1 MKGLV
6 PLTIALFAA
15 LGTLIFE
22 HLWYSSIPFQSWI
35 WGVAGLIVAVWLL
48 WIRRDDLLLRSMVN
62 DREEVKERVEGDPNT
77 IIFAGIIG
85 VVLAFAAQLTHWP
98 YLGWLAFLYWLGLI
112 AYAEFGRPGVVAI
125 RPILILLIF
134 LNPIPTLCEP
144 WSALALQSSSTS
156 LTMMMLDFM
165 KIFFFA
171 EGNVL
176 GLISQQKLYPE
187 LFQGVSWLF
196 PTMFIVIAW
205 GIYFRYSW
213 VRTTVNVCQAMG
225 WVIVSNA
232 TGATIL
238 LANKESGGSWI
249 DFPSALIVLDYV
261 QFATILFLTWS
272 GDQFLASILR
282 SASDDTSLV
291 QSGPV
296 KGLDLLPLRWKL
308 RGLQFALLLG
318 LVAVCGL
325 SLRLSNRYRLG
336 IWQAETIAGR
346 IDLPGEIDGWKV
358 DSLDAPERR
367 GALHSAIHVN
377 AWSLEREG
385 RSMVLEIVAWKAAPK
400 PYLYP
405 WLWSGWRLQMAPS
418 LLDARVGR
426 GKSIAAQLGRLPGE
440 VCTVIA
446 LGTDQYGSVGT
457 ANSILGP
464 LDELPKTLQGNL
476 LHSLGA
482 RTSDSVDAEMI
493 LAPSHTIS
501 LSEVSSKPLDSEKL
515 DELKQAWTSVY
526 PLIENR
532 LLRANSR

>member
-1 MKGLV
+1 MKGVVL
-6 PLTIALFAA
+6 LTIGLLAA
-15 LGTLIFE
+15 LGTLVFE
-22 HLWYSSIPFQSWI
+22 HLWYSSIAFQSWI
-35 WGVAGLIVAVWLL
+35 WVVAGLILAIWLL
-48 WIRRDDLLLRSMVN
+48 WIRRDDLLRRSIVN
-62 DREEVKERVEGDPNT
+62 DREEVKERVEGDPKA
-77 IIFAGIIG
+77 IILAGIIG
-85 VVLAFAAQLTHWP
+85 VGLAFTAQLTHWP
-98 YLGWLAFLYWLGLI
+98 YLGWLVFLYWLGLLS
-112 AYAEFGRPGVVAI
+112 YAEFGKPGAVTI

-144 WSALALQSSSTS
+144 WSALALQSSSTN

-165 KIFFFA
+165 RIFFYS

-176 GLISQQKLYPE
+176 GLISQRKLYPE

-213 VRTTVNVCQAMG
+213 VRTTVNVCQAIG
-225 WVIVSNA
+225 WVIVGNA

-249 DFPSALIVLDYV
+249 DFPTALTVLDYMK
-261 QFATILFLTWS
+261 FAAILFFTWS
-272 GDQFLASILR
+272 GDQFLASTLR
-282 SASDDTSLV
+282 STSEDTNLV
-291 QSGPV
+291 QSEAV
-296 KGLDLLPLRWKL
+296 KGVDLLPLRWKL
-308 RGLQFALLLG
+308 RGLQFALLIG

-325 SLRLSNRYRLG
+325 SLRLSNQYRLG
-336 IWQAETIAGR
+336 IWQADAIAGR

-358 DSLDAPERR
+358 DALDAQERR
-367 GALHSAIHVN
+367 GVLQSAIHVN

-385 RSMVLEIVAWKAAPK
+385 RSMVLEIAAWKAAPK

-405 WLWSGWRLQMAPS
+405 WLLSGWRLQMAPS
-418 LLDARVGR
+418 LLDTRVGR
-426 GKSIAAQLGRLPGE
+426 GKSIVAQLGRLPGE

-446 LGTDQYGSVGT
+446 LGTDQYGSVGY
-457 ANSILGP
+457 ANSLLEP
-464 LDELPKTLQGNL
+464 WDELPKILQGNL

-482 RTSDSVDAEMI
+482 RTSDSVDEEII